1 MKKLFMICLMA
12 GYSHC
17 FAQNID
23 LRELQR
29 MQEAPTVDAINQLLA
44 PKGYTLPKESS
55 SLVWSFQSGTLPE
68 ASNMAQI
75 YRVKDTVGLKLI
87 YETAN
92 PFFYTNLVNQLPAN
106 GFQFKQ
112 TLTEKNNVNL
122 VFSNGKQE
130 LMLDVAQ
137 ADDTDK
143 PYRITLQPVNPL
155 RTLVNP
161 QYNNHSV
168 RKLAF

>member
-1 MKKLFMICLMA
+1 MICLLA

-23 LRELQR
+23 LKELQR
-29 MQEAPTVDAINQLLA
+29 IQEAPTVEVINQLLA

-55 SLVWSFQSGTLPE
+55 SLIWGFQTDAHPE
-68 ASNMAQI
+68 ASNVAQL
-75 YRVKDTVGLKLI
+75 YRVKDTIGIKLI

-106 GFQFKQ
+106 GFLFRQ

-130 LMLDVAQ
+130 LLLDVAQ

-143 PYRITLQPVNPL
+143 PYRITLQPVNPM
-155 RTLVNP
+155 RTSLPP
-161 QYNNHSV
+161 QYNNHRI

>member
-1 MKKLFMICLMA
+1 MKKLLMICLMA

-29 MQEAPTVDAINQLLA
+29 IQEATTVETINQLLA
-44 PKGYTLPKESS
+44 PKGYSLPNENSS
-55 SLVWSFQSGTLPE
+55 QPWDFQSDTNPDGSRVTR
-68 ASNMAQI
+68 I
-75 YRVKDTVGLKLI
+75 YRIKDTGGIKLI

-106 GFQFKQ
+106 GFQFRQ
-112 TLTEKNNVNL
+112 TLTEKSNVNL

-130 LMLDVAQ
+130 LLLDVAQ
-137 ADDTDK
+137 AGDTDK
-143 PYRITLQPVNPL
+143 AYRITLQPVNPM
-155 RTLVNP
+155 RTSLPP
-161 QYNNHSV
+161 QYNHKARLNSY
-168 RKLAF
+168 

>member
-1 MKKLFMICLMA
+1 MKKLFMICLLA
-12 GYSHC
+12 GYSQC

-23 LRELQR
+23 LRELQQV
-29 MQEAPTVDAINQLLA
+29 QEAPTVEQISRLLA
-44 PKGYTLPKESS
+44 PKGYTLPKEGS
-55 SLVWSFQSGTLPE
+55 SLIWGFQSDTHPE
-68 ASNMAQI
+68 ASNVAQL
-75 YRVKDTVGLKLI
+75 YRVKDTVGIKLI

-106 GFQFKQ
+106 GFQFRQ

-130 LMLDVAQ
+130 LLLDVAQ

-143 PYRITLQPVNPL
+143 PYRITLQSVNSL
-155 RTLVNP
+155 RTSLP
-161 QYNNHSV
+161 LQYNHSV
-168 RKLAF
+168 RKPAF

>member
-1 MKKLFMICLMA
+1 MKKLLMICLMA
-12 GYSHC
+12 GYGHC

-29 MQEAPTVDAINQLLA
+29 IQEASTADQINQLLA

-55 SLVWSFQSGTLPE
+55 SLVWGFRSDTQSETF
-68 ASNMAQI
+68 NVAQI
-75 YRVKDTVGLKLI
+75 FRVKDTIGIKLI

-106 GFQFKQ
+106 GFQFRQ
-112 TLTEKNNVNL
+112 TLTEKNNVTL
-122 VFSNGKQE
+122 MFSNGKQE

-137 ADDTDK
+137 AEGADK
-143 PYRITLQPVNPL
+143 PFRITLQPVNPF
-155 RTLVNP
+155 RTSLPP
-161 QYNNHSV
+161 QYNHTS

>member
-23 LRELQR
+23 LRELQQI
-29 MQEAPTVDAINQLLA
+29 QEAPGVEQINKLLA

-55 SLVWSFQSGTLPE
+55 SLIWGFQTDAHPE
-68 ASNMAQI
+68 TSNVAQI
-75 YRVKDTVGLKLI
+75 YRVKDTIGIKLI

-106 GFQFKQ
+106 GFQFRQ

-130 LMLDVAQ
+130 LLLDVAL

-143 PYRITLQPVNPL
+143 PYRITLQPVSSL
-155 RTLVNP
+155 RTSLNP

-168 RKLAF
+168 RKLGF

>member
-1 MKKLFMICLMA
+1 MKKLFMICLLA

-29 MQEAPTVDAINQLLA
+29 IQEAPTVDAINQVLA
-44 PKGYTLPKESS
+44 PKGYTLPKENS
-55 SLVWSFQSGTLPE
+55 SLIWGFQTDAHPE
-68 ASNMAQI
+68 ASNVAQI

-143 PYRITLQPVNPL
+143 PYRITLQPVNSL

>member
-29 MQEAPTVDAINQLLA
+29 IQESPTVDQINQLLA
-44 PKGYTLPKESS
+44 PKGYSLPKSPGQ
-55 SLVWSFQSGTLPE
+55 LIWSFMSDTDPE
-68 ASNMAQI
+68 TPDVSRLF
-75 YRVKDTVGLKLI
+75 RVTDTIGIKLI

-106 GFQFKQ
+106 GFQFRQ
-112 TLTEKNNVNL
+112 TLTEKNNVTL
-122 VFSNGKQE
+122 MFSNGKQE
-130 LMLDVAQ
+130 LVLDVAQ
-137 ADDTDK
+137 ADGTDK
-143 PYRITLQPVNPL
+143 PYRITLQPVNSL
-155 RTLVNP
+155 RTSLP
-161 QYNNHSV
+161 AQYNHSV